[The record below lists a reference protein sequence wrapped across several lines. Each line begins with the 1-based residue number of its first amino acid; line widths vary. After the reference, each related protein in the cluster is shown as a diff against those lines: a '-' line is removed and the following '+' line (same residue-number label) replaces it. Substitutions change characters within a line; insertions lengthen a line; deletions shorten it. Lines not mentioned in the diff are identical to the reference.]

1 MTEAENKKFK
11 RLRIAKRILLGIIVL
26 YMIFLVAVNSDALS
40 PDNAKRMIFN
50 IKKSFSSEK
59 RSEISVDTSDGF
71 SVKPFKDGFVTLTKG
86 QLTVYSSDFH
96 VYSTYG
102 IGLANPVLRVSDR
115 YILCYDRGGKRL
127 YVTDS
132 FNILFEHEYEKG
144 IINADID
151 RDGCLVVAVNG
162 DDEDS
167 SAGSDRAKAY
177 KGAVLVYDKEYN
189 KIFRWWSADGYIA
202 DVVATSKNNIQVITV
217 EAEGT
222 GSDTVIRSFN
232 YRSVSGQEREV
243 VRVDGRIALMSE
255 LKSDGS
261 LELFST
267 YDVVSVRGEGYNV
280 IRDLE
285 GENVVLAV
293 RGKDYSMIASVLDR
307 SRKIYLVTAFDT
319 VGNVCFSREFDSV
332 STMAVYGSDFYV
344 ESARTVIRLD
354 RSGNIT
360 GSAELESAAI
370 QILPIQRKVLL
381 VGVNKILKLD
391 FSQQE

>member
-1 MTEAENKKFK
+1 M
-11 RLRIAKRILLGIIVL
+11 
-26 YMIFLVAVNSDALS
+26 
-40 PDNAKRMIFN
+40 
-50 IKKSFSSEK
+50 
-59 RSEISVDTSDGF
+59 
-71 SVKPFKDGFVTLTKG
+71 
-86 QLTVYSSDFH
+86 
-96 VYSTYG
+96 
-102 IGLANPVLRVSDR
+102 
-115 YILCYDRGGKRL
+115 
-127 YVTDS
+127 
-132 FNILFEHEYEKG
+132 
-144 IINADID
+144 
-151 RDGCLVVAVNG
+151 
-162 DDEDS
+162 
-167 SAGSDRAKAY
+167 
-177 KGAVLVYDKEYN
+177 
-189 KIFRWWSADGYIA
+189 
-202 DVVATSKNNIQVITV
+202 
-217 EAEGT
+217 
-222 GSDTVIRSFN
+222 
-232 YRSVSGQEREV
+232 
-243 VRVDGRIALMSE
+243 
-255 LKSDGS
+255 
-261 LELFST
+261 
-267 YDVVSVRGEGYNV
+267 